1 MRKEPLNQGKTDVND
16 RERTL
21 SARGTPE
28 SSLARRA
35 RDVGYDHG
43 STMTT
48 VKDGTRS
55 TLPPGLLSSFV
66 SHFVRAIGREMEA
79 MRERRGSFE
88 VVLTDGQRNALAE
101 PEDGASYTF
110 KALSLDEK
118 LVAGLEC
125 TLRTSDAEH
134 LVRIDRID
142 GVEVTLWS
150 ERALALKDGH
160 AVLVIYPWFLYE
172 RLLKALEE
180 IDPHHFAVDRAMT
193 LFGKLNPTFE
203 PRALTRVHAS
213 LNASQ
218 RAAVQLCSDS
228 DVAFV
233 WGPPGTGKTTTLAHI
248 VTELLAQGLRVLVLS
263 TTNAALDQALEQIAA
278 QPEMR
283 EAIHAGTVVRIGH
296 SDGRTFGAALRD
308 VVIRLNAAHQKALDR
323 MSRRR
328 PTVAL
333 AVRRCEEVL
342 SALSDAAVPYQD
354 DLFGAARPRRPPAP
368 LEDIFSVGRAA
379 ELQERSAAALAEL
392 IQRRAARLVRA
403 LALYDRAIAESK
415 KALLNKEHEVVD
427 GASLVLST
435 LTNGYFSPLMT
446 KQRFD
451 VLIVEEASM
460 AVLPALFYAACLGRR
475 KTVMVGDP
483 CQLPSIVQS
492 NEEYVRKVMGRNI
505 FEVAVAEPLSSPL
518 VAMLD
523 VQYRMH
529 AVIGELVSNLFYAGR
544 LKHGGDPETSERIAA
559 REPYGGSP
567 LVVLDTDG
575 RTVCLPGS
583 AGQSRM
589 NGITAD
595 LCVDL
600 AGRAVRAGAESV
612 AIITPYV
619 DQARAIRSRLKERA
633 RDHEERGRIECSTV
647 HRFQGQERDVIILD
661 TVDAEPM
668 KPGVL
673 LSERGAHSAAQH
685 LINVAISRARG
696 KLIVVADVRY
706 FERRA
711 AGSIV
716 TKMVE
721 RALAVGRREILRT

>member
-1 MRKEPLNQGKTDVND
+1 MD
-16 RERTL
+16 
-21 SARGTPE
+21 
-28 SSLARRA
+28 
-35 RDVGYDHG
+35 
-43 STMTT
+43 
-48 VKDGTRS
+48 
-55 TLPPGLLSSFV
+55 
-66 SHFVRAIGREMEA
+66 A

-88 VVLTDGQRNALAE
+88 VVLINGRRNVLDDADG
-101 PEDGASYTF
+101 GASCTF

-125 TLRTSDAEH
+125 TLRTSDTEQ

-142 GVEVTLWS
+142 GADVTVWS
-150 ERALALKDGH
+150 EHAIPLKDGH

-172 RLLKALEE
+172 RLLKALAE
-180 IDPHHFAVDRAMT
+180 IDPRRFAVDRAMT
-193 LFGKLNPTFE
+193 LFGRRDATIE
-203 PRALTRVHAS
+203 PRALIRGHAS

-218 RAAVQLCSDS
+218 RAAVQLCCDS
-228 DVAFV
+228 NLAFV

-248 VTELLAQGLRVLVLS
+248 VNELLAQGMRVLVLS
-263 TTNAALDQALEQIAA
+263 TTNAALDQALEQIATH
-278 QPEMR
+278 PEMGD
-283 EAIHAGTVVRIGH
+283 AIRAGTVVRIGR
-296 SDGRTFGAALRD
+296 SDGPTFGAALRD
-308 VVIRLNAAHQKALDR
+308 IVTRLTAVHQEALDR
-323 MSRRR
+323 LSTRRAA
-328 PTVAL
+328 VVL
-333 AVRRCEEVL
+333 AVRMCEE
-342 SALSDAAVPYQD
+342 ALSTLPDADVPYQD
-354 DLFGAARPRRPPAP
+354 DLFGPARPRRSSAQ
-368 LEDIFSVGRAA
+368 LENIFSRGRAA
-379 ELQERSAAALAEL
+379 ELHDVSAPALAGL
-392 IQRRAARLVRA
+392 IRRRTARLVRA
-403 LALYDRAIAESK
+403 LTLYDRAIAETK
-415 KALLNKEHEVVD
+415 RALLEKEQAVVD

-446 KQRFD
+446 EQRFD

-460 AVLPALFYAACLGRR
+460 AVLPALFYAACLGRH

-505 FEVAVAEPLSSPL
+505 FEVTVADPLSSPL
-518 VAMLD
+518 VALLD

-529 AVIGELVSNLFYAGR
+529 PVIGELVSGLFYAGR
-544 LKHGGDPETSERIAA
+544 LKHGGDPAMRARIAA
-559 REPYGGSP
+559 REPHGGSP

-575 RTVCLPGS
+575 RTTCVPGS
-583 AGQSRM
+583 AGQSRI
-589 NGITAD
+589 NVIAAD

-600 AGRAVRAGAESV
+600 ARRAVDGGAESV

-619 DQARAIRSRLKERA
+619 DQARAIRERLKERA
-633 RDHEERGRIECSTV
+633 GDHGDGRRIDCSTV

-673 LSERGAHSAAQH
+673 LSELGGRSTAHN

-711 AGSIV
+711 AASVV
-716 TKMVE
+716 TAMI
-721 RALAVGRREILRT
+721 RHALAVGRREILRTI

>member
-1 MRKEPLNQGKTDVND
+1 
-16 RERTL
+16 
-21 SARGTPE
+21 
-28 SSLARRA
+28 
-35 RDVGYDHG
+35 
-43 STMTT
+43 
-48 VKDGTRS
+48 
-55 TLPPGLLSSFV
+55 
-66 SHFVRAIGREMEA
+66 

-88 VVLTDGQRNALAE
+88 VVLTDGQHNALDE
-101 PEDGASYTF
+101 RDGASYTF
-110 KALSLDEK
+110 KALPLDEK

-142 GVEVTLWS
+142 GVEVTIWS
-150 ERALALKDGH
+150 ERSLALRDGR

-180 IDPHHFAVDRAMT
+180 IDPQHFAVDRAMT
-193 LFGKLNPTFE
+193 LFGKLNATFE
-203 PRALTRVHAS
+203 PRGLARAHAS

-228 DVAFV
+228 DLAFV

-248 VTELLAQGLRVLVLS
+248 VNELLAQGLRVLVLS

-278 QPEMR
+278 HPEMD
-283 EAIHAGTVVRIGH
+283 EAIHAGTVVRIGR
-296 SDGRTFGAALRD
+296 SDGPTFGAALRD
-308 VVIRLNAAHQKALDR
+308 VVIRLNAEHQKTLDR
-323 MSRRR
+323 MLSRR
-328 PTVAL
+328 PAVAL
-333 AVRRCEEVL
+333 TVRRCEEVM
-342 SALSDAAVPYQD
+342 SALSDADVPYQD
-354 DLFGAARPRRPPAP
+354 DLFGAARPRRPLAQ
-368 LEDIFSVGRAA
+368 LADIFSAGRVA
-379 ELQERSAAALAEL
+379 ELQEGSAAALAGL
-392 IQRRAARLVRA
+392 IRRRAARLVRA
-403 LALYDRAIAESK
+403 LTLYDRAIADTK
-415 KALLNKEHEVVD
+415 KALLNKEHDVVD
-427 GASLVLST
+427 GAALVLST

-475 KTVMVGDP
+475 KTVIVGDP

-492 NEEYVRKVMGRNI
+492 NDEYVRKVMGRNI

-518 VAMLD
+518 VALLD

-529 AVIGELVSNLFYAGR
+529 PVIGELVSDLFYAGR
-544 LKHGGDPETSERIAA
+544 LKHGGDPAMRERMAA
-559 REPYGGSP
+559 REPHGGSP
-567 LVVLDTDG
+567 LVVLDTYG
-575 RTVCLPGS
+575 RTTCVPGS
-583 AGQSRM
+583 GGQSRM
-589 NGITAD
+589 NVVTAE

-600 AGRAVRAGAESV
+600 AERAVRAGAESV

-619 DQARAIRSRLKERA
+619 DQARAIRARLQERA
-633 RDHEERGRIECSTV
+633 GDQGKGGPIECSTV

-673 LSERGAHSAAQH
+673 LSERGTHSTAQN

-711 AGSIV
+711 AGSVV
-716 TKMVE
+716 TKMIV
-721 RALAVGRREILRT
+721 RALAVGRREILGK